1 VTATRVLIVGGGV
14 SGLTAANRL
23 REAGIEAVIIEGRSR
38 LGGRIH
44 TIDVDGTDTSW
55 VDMGAAW
62 IDDHKTNRVYQSLA
76 VAGVAVEP
84 VVPGLTNTR
93 AFDEREAQWL
103 GRVRTVLT
111 MARFAWRVHRLRS
124 TATGFANLG
133 DRIGHLLGR
142 KPKRA
147 DEYLL
152 KTTTELLNGG
162 PAERAHANGFS
173 ADWEFLR
180 YKEKTSVMVTGGYR
194 HLVDVLSAPLSD
206 DVIFLDHNV
215 ARIRVDGEDGETSQV
230 VVETTDGTT
239 FEGSHVIV
247 TVPIGVLKA
256 GSISFDPPLPP
267 TKRDAIDRVGVGHV
281 EKVALCF
288 EHPFW
293 RTKANRPLHFFSI
306 PDPIAPHSTF
316 IDVSET
322 AGAGP
327 GSAATPCLVSICATK
342 TARESAEDPEQALRN
357 TLVALERMFPDSYEP
372 PLATAASDWSTDP
385 FSRGVYSYQTSET
398 RRGDYTKL
406 GQSIHGGR
414 VLFAGDSCVDGT
426 YLSSVE
432 GAFESGERAAV
443 EITDELAASSSH

>member
-1 VTATRVLIVGGGV
+1 VNAKRVLIVGGGV
-14 SGLTAANRL
+14 AGLTAANRL
-23 REAGIEAVIIEGRSR
+23 REAGVEAIIIEGRSR

-44 TIDVDGTDTSW
+44 TVDVDGTDTSW

-62 IDDHKTNRVYQSLA
+62 IDDHRTNKVYEVLA
-76 VAGVAVEP
+76 AAGTGVEP
-84 VVPGLTNTR
+84 IVPGLTNTR
-93 AFDEREAQWL
+93 AYDERDARWL
-103 GRVRTVLT
+103 GRVRTVVT
-111 MARFAWRVHRLRS
+111 MAKLAWRVHRLKS

-133 DRIGHLLGR
+133 ARIDRLLGR
-142 KPKRA
+142 NPKRA

-152 KTTTELLNGG
+152 KTMTELLNGG
-162 PAERAHANGFS
+162 PVDEAHHNGFS

-194 HLVDVLSAPLSD
+194 HLVDALAEPLD
-206 DVIFLDHNV
+206 DDMIFLDHEV
-215 ARIRVDGEDGETSQV
+215 ARVRVDGGDGETPHV
-230 VVETTDGTT
+230 VVETTDGST

-256 GSISFDPPLPP
+256 GSISFEPRLP
-267 TKRDAIDRVGVGHV
+267 TAKQGAIERVGVGHV

-293 RTKANRPLHFFSI
+293 RTKADRPLHFFSI

-327 GSAATPCLVSICATK
+327 GAAASPSLVAICATQ
-342 TARESAEDPEQALRN
+342 TARRTAADPEQAVRD
-357 TLVALERMFPDSYEP
+357 TLAALERMFPESYEP
-372 PLATAASDWSTDP
+372 PLATATSDWSANP

-398 RRGDYTKL
+398 RRGDYMEI

-432 GAFESGERAAV
+432 GALESGERAAAEV
-443 EITDELAASSSH
+443 TSSSPGRATK

>member
-1 VTATRVLIVGGGV
+1 VLIVGGGV
-14 SGLTAANRL
+14 AGLTAANRL

-44 TIDVDGTDTSW
+44 TVDVDGTDTSW

-62 IDDHKTNRVYQSLA
+62 IDDHKTNKVYKLLEP
-76 VAGVAVEP
+76 AGIGVEP
-84 VVPGLTNTR
+84 IFPGLTNTR
-93 AFDEREAQWL
+93 AYDERDARWM
-103 GRVRTVLT
+103 GRVRTVWT
-111 MARFAWRVHRLRS
+111 MARLAWRVHRLKS
-124 TATGFANLG
+124 TASKFANLG
-133 DRIGHLLGR
+133 DRIDQLLGR
-142 KPKRA
+142 SPKRA

-162 PAERAHANGFS
+162 PAAEAHANGFS

-194 HLVDVLSAPLSD
+194 HLVDLLTAPLGGD
-206 DVIFLDHNV
+206 AIFLNNEV
-215 ARIRVDGEDGETSQV
+215 ARIRVNGRHDETPDV
-230 VVETTDGTT
+230 VVETADGTL

-256 GSISFDPPLPP
+256 GSILFEPPLPAP
-267 TKRDAIDRVGVGHV
+267 KQDAIDRIGVGHV

-288 EHPFW
+288 KHAFW
-293 RTKANRPLHFFSI
+293 RTKPDRSHHFVSI

-327 GSAATPCLVSICATK
+327 GAVASPCLVAICATD
-342 TARESAEDPEQALRN
+342 TARQTAEDPEAAVHTSLA
-357 TLVALERMFPDSYEP
+357 TLERLFPQSYEP
-372 PLATAASDWSTDP
+372 PLATATSNWSASP
-385 FSRGVYSYQTSET
+385 FSRGVYSFQTTET
-398 RRGDYTKL
+398 RRGDYATL
-406 GQSIHGGR
+406 GQSTHGGR
-414 VLFAGDSCVDGT
+414 LLFAGDACVDGT

-432 GAFESGERAAV
+432 GALESGERAAA
-443 EITDELAASSSH
+443 EITYSRRQRPTT